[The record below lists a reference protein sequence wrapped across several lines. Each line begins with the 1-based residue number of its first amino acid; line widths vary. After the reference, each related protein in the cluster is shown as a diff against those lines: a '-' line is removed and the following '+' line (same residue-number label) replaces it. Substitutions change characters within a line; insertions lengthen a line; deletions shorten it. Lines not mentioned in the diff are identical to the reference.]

1 MPSILLLVFI
11 LQLAIHL
18 VNTFGAATI
27 NSLLWNLF
35 IRFPTPTAKSAAEQK
50 DLKAQYFKIKQQM
63 NATSSQ
69 DEFAKWA
76 KLRRQHDKVVEQLEK
91 SKSSTDSTKTQF
103 DRSVTAL
110 RWLGTNG
117 LRMFLQFWFSRQAM
131 FWVPKGWVPYAAE
144 WALSFPRAP
153 LGSVSIQAWALACG
167 AVILLVSDA
176 CVAAAALVRGY
187 RAGVEKTGK
196 KHKEAVKAPS
206 NQEASREEKKEL

>member
-1 MPSILLLVFI
+1 MSSLLLLVFI

-35 IRFPTPTAKSAAEQK
+35 IRFPTQTSKSAAEQK
-50 DLKAQYFKIKQQM
+50 ELKAQYFKIKQQM

-69 DEFAKWA
+69 DEFANYA
-76 KLRRQHDKVVEQLEK
+76 
-91 SKSSTDSTKTQF
+91 
-103 DRSVTAL
+103 DRAVTAL

-131 FWVPKGWVPYAAE
+131 FWVPKGWMPYAAE

-167 AVILLVSDA
+167 AFILLVSDA
-176 CVAAAALVRGY
+176 CVAAAALARGY
-187 RAGVEKTGK
+187 GASVREIGREQ
-196 KHKEAVKAPS
+196 KEAVTVLGD
-206 NQEASREEKKEL
+206 EAAAQAGKKEL

>member
-1 MPSILLLVFI
+1 MPSLLLLVFI

-35 IRFPTPTAKSAAEQK
+35 IRFPTQTSKSAAEQK
-50 DLKAQYFKIKQQM
+50 ELKAQYFKIKQQM

-76 KLRRQHDKVVEQLEK
+76 KLRRQHDRVVEQLEK
-91 SKSSTDSTKTQF
+91 SKSSTDSTKAQH
-103 DRSVTAL
+103 DRAVTAL

-131 FWVPKGWVPYAAE
+131 FWVPKGWMPYAAE

-176 CVAAAALVRGY
+176 CVATAALARGYGAGVQEIGREQKEAIKVLGDEAAA
-187 RAGVEKTGK
+187 AG
-196 KHKEAVKAPS
+196 
-206 NQEASREEKKEL
+206 KKEL